1 MFVQDPQAQP
11 WQVFGHFLTE
21 GKVFTLNNSL
31 TLGTHP
37 AAAFNLSL
45 APEYL
50 YSGFLHDPEYFLLS
64 NNPVVVPKVLVFLC
78 NTEQ

>member
-1 MFVQDPQAQP
+1 M
-11 WQVFGHFLTE
+11 FGHFLTE

-45 APEYL
+45 DPQYV

-64 NNPVVVPKVLVFLC
+64 NNPVVVPKVMAFFM
-78 NTEQ
+78 